1 MPQKET
7 KKKRSSENVISTDK
21 SALLWMYC
29 REIAPFETPTFSKN
43 VGELI
48 ARATRA
54 MPRVVARLE
63 EERRKVDFH
72 RSLRDAESAALPG
85 LARPK
90 GGKKAHKNG
99 RGEVQKS
106 KLM

>member
-1 MPQKET
+1 M
-7 KKKRSSENVISTDK
+7 SHS
-21 SALLWMYC
+21 
-29 REIAPFETPTFSKN
+29 
-43 VGELI
+43 
-48 ARATRA
+48 
-54 MPRVVARLE
+54 
-63 EERRKVDFH
+63 
-72 RSLRDAESAALPG
+72 SLRDAGSAALPG